1 MSYEEQYQ
9 QVKKRVKE
17 SIVNG
22 TELEEKKP
30 VDPFQ
35 QKLEKYGVE
44 QREGEQDPFEKKLEK
59 YK

>member
-22 TELEEKKP
+22 TELKGPEP

-35 QKLEKYGVE
+35 QKLEKYGVK
-44 QREGEQDPFEKKLEK
+44 QEGEQDPFKKKIEK